1 LKIAETKSVREAL
14 ALASLLRETDCPPIG
29 EIVGKTGTGKT
40 VAARAIMAGHGAI
53 RVCAYE
59 GMSRYALLGEVT
71 ASAGIEGPSTK
82 WMRMLFEWGPSQAER
97 PILILDEANKLRW
110 QALEALRYLADEC
123 GVAVILVGT
132 EIYEKQYSNI
142 RTKPLVDQLGRR
154 IGAKRVKMKSLDLA
168 EVFTHVLNPRF
179 GDVERAVASNFREG
193 CSKGNWGEAVE
204 LAEECLRICRA
215 NNVSA
220 LTMPVL
226 EAALTWTA
234 NRRKVVSD

>member
-1 LKIAETKSVREAL
+1 MDIAETKYVREAL
-14 ALASLLRETDCPPIG
+14 ALASLLKETTGPAVGEIIG
-29 EIVGKTGTGKT
+29 ETGTGKT
-40 VAARAIMAGHGAI
+40 VAARAIMTNHGAM

-71 ASAGIEGPSTK
+71 AAAGIEGPSTR
-82 WMRMLFEWGPSQAER
+82 WMRMLSEWGPSQSDR

-123 GVAVILVGT
+123 GFAVLLVGT
-132 EIYEKQYSNI
+132 EIYERQFVSAKT
-142 RTKPLVDQLGRR
+142 RPLLLQLGRR
-154 IGAKRVKMKSLDLA
+154 IGAKRARMGHLDRA
-168 EVFTHVLNPRF
+168 ETFTHVLNARF
-179 GDVERAVASNFREG
+179 GDVDRETATKFWQG
-193 CSKGNWGEAVE
+193 CRKGNWGEAVE

-234 NRRKVVSD
+234 NRREVGAA